1 MTKGK
6 RGPSKKD
13 PFAALDDDFKAIIDS
28 ADRDQIRH
36 KISEVSMNQ
45 VDLMQAKADDEDL
58 ARCLEEA
65 KEAGAQYREG
75 TKMNKLRIMYAK
87 ITLEG
92 KGG

>member
-13 PFAALDDDFKAIIDS
+13 PFAALDEDFKTLVDGS
-28 ADRDQIRH
+28 DRDQIRH

-45 VDLMQAKADDEDL
+45 VDLMQAKADDQDL
-58 ARCLEEA
+58 ASCHEA
-65 KEAGAQYREG
+65 YREAGAQYREG
-75 TKMNKLRIMYAK
+75 TKMNALRIKYAK
-87 ITLEG
+87 LALEG